1 MSDDKTAI
9 IVIDMLNDFVRDE
22 GSLIVKEA
30 AGLIPNI
37 KRELTAVRGKGWKVI
52 YLTDSHRRDDPEF
65 KMWPPHA
72 VTGSWG
78 QQVIDELKP
87 EPDDYIIPKRRYSGF
102 RHTQLG
108 LVLRELDI
116 RKVVITGVLTNICVL
131 FTAVEAKDLAYEVV
145 VLRDCVASN
154 NKDDHDWALRQME
167 MLGINVS

>member
-1 MSDDKTAI
+1 MDNDKTAI
-9 IVIDMLNDFVRDE
+9 IVIDMLNDFVREE
-22 GSLIVKEA
+22 GSLVVEKA
-30 AGLIPNI
+30 ARLIPNI
-37 KRELTAVRGKGWKVI
+37 KKELAMARDNEWKVL
-52 YLTDSHRRDDPEF
+52 YLTDSHRKDDPEF

-72 VTGSWG
+72 VTGTWG

-116 RKVVITGVLTNICVL
+116 RRVVITGVLTNICVL
-131 FTAVEAKDLAYEVV
+131 FTAVEAKDLAYDVT

-154 NKDDHDWALRQME
+154 NQDDHEWALRQMN
-167 MLGINVS
+167 MLGINVA